1 MAEYR
6 FFDDGTVPYVSTAE
20 FHTDRDRAPHLEQPD
35 HSARLRKVAELVRKL
50 HPQSIVD
57 LGCGDGG
64 LLSLLQDIPARGY
77 DFQPSN
83 VEGWAERN
91 VTARALDFIAHPEQI
106 IWGELAIMTEVLEH
120 LADPHGFLK
129 IVSQNTRYVVASS
142 PHGETPENH
151 AMEHAWGWDME
162 GYQQLFNPHWIVL
175 QHFKLGWCQILTAR
189 SKNI

>member
-6 FFDDGTVPYVSTAE
+6 FFDGDVPYVSTYE
-20 FHTDRDRAPHLEQPD
+20 FHEHRTRAPHLEQPD
-35 HSARLRKVAELVRKL
+35 HSARLRKVAELVRGL

-64 LLSLLQDIPARGY
+64 LLSLLQDIPTRGY

-83 VEGWAERN
+83 ADGWAERN
-91 VTARALDFIAHPEQI
+91 VTARAMDFIAHPERI

-120 LADPHGFLK
+120 LADPHAAVEL
-129 IVSQNTRYVVASS
+129 VSHNSKYIVASS
-142 PHGETPENH
+142 PHSETPEHH
-151 AMEHAWGWDME
+151 AEEHAWGWDME

-189 SKNI
+189 SKNV